1 MNIKSFFSLL
11 QADAINFRIDKTED
25 TGKNDLFASITLHS
39 ARYYFAYPVE
49 SLINVM
55 GIFSIRGAFKPLS
68 CFLSVVRGKHKY
80 LI

>member
-1 MNIKSFFSLL
+1 VNIKSFFSLL